1 MKKNILII
9 GGSSFIGR
17 ILIQRLLKHN
27 KYNIYSTYYKN
38 PLKYKNI
45 CELYLNLNNFKLKD
59 LGSFP
64 KRTDYLII
72 LSWIKLNDYYSK
84 NHKNF
89 SKKLFKFISILMSIS
104 KIKSVNVLGSCLEY
118 GIVKGKVSEN
128 NKCHPQTEYG
138 KSKLYLLNQIK
149 KIKEKYNF
157 KLNWMRIFY
166 LYGDTRDRGIWSQF
180 LKSKNDKSIFR
191 MSGGQ
196 QNFDFL
202 HINTII
208 RYILIVTLSN
218 NSNGIVNICSGRP
231 KKLINLV
238 KTWSK
243 KYNVKLDVGFY
254 PYTNYESM
262 SYWGDN
268 NKIDKIYKEHKNIFS
283 R

>member
-1 MKKNILII
+1 M
-9 GGSSFIGR
+9 
-17 ILIQRLLKHN
+17 
-27 KYNIYSTYYKN
+27 
-38 PLKYKNI
+38 
-45 CELYLNLNNFKLKD
+45 
-59 LGSFP
+59 
-64 KRTDYLII
+64 
-72 LSWIKLNDYYSK
+72 
-84 NHKNF
+84 
-89 SKKLFKFISILMSIS
+89 
-104 KIKSVNVLGSCLEY
+104 GSCLEY

-128 NKCHPQTEYG
+128 NKCNPQTEYG
-138 KSKLYLLNQIK
+138 KSKLYLLNQIT
-149 KIKEKYNF
+149 KIKEKHNF

-208 RYILIVTLSN
+208 KYILIVILSN
-218 NSNGIVNICSGRP
+218 KNNGIVNICSGRP

-238 KTWSK
+238 KIWSK

-268 NKIDKIYKEHKNIFS
+268 NKIANIYKEHKNIFF
-283 R
+283 